1 MLARACSSC
10 RVPST
15 RLSRIRRPTT
25 TAVDTSPITRLTTT
39 TAMSMMFIGSR
50 SWTSAISQ
58 IDGGFSAAIA
68 FGPYWP
74 SRVATSAL
82 PSPAAGSVLSPAAT
96 SAPSRACGGGPSPP
110 TAVVAV
116 ASSIRTVA
124 SSAGSI
130 PRR

>member
-1 MLARACSSC
+1 
-10 RVPST
+10 
-15 RLSRIRRPTT
+15 
-25 TAVDTSPITRLTTT
+25 
-39 TAMSMMFIGSR
+39 MMFIGSR
-50 SWTSAISQ
+50 SWASAIAQ
-58 IDGGFSAAIA
+58 TDGGFSPVIS

-74 SRVATSAL
+74 SRVAASAL
-82 PSPAAGSVLSPAAT
+82 PSPAAGSVPSPAAT
-96 SAPSRACGGGPSPP
+96 SAPSRACAGGASPA